1 MFLSSDQFVR
11 QNSETHWKGE
21 ILKKMEFLMYFKYF
35 SAITINDLFIKTIPG
50 NKAWII
56 NYALS
61 IPRIPRNP
69 ETKMNIKWR
78 FALEICV
85 GCPVQLIREVFSRL
99 HLRRRRR
106 RHTFASLWGACSRFA
121 SLWRAN
127 TLGDSCVLGV
137 HLSNVCWSLLFCRRK
152 SFIFYKC
159 AAFS

>member
-21 ILKKMEFLMYFKYF
+21 ILKKMKFLMYFKYF

-61 IPRIPRNP
+61 LPRIPRNP
-69 ETKMNIKWR
+69 ETKMNIKCALHSR
-78 FALEICV
+78 FVLGVLCII

-106 RHTFASLWGACSRFA
+106 RHTFASLWGACLRFA

-127 TLGDSCVLGV
+127 ALGDSCVLGV
-137 HLSNVCWSLLFCRRK
+137 HLSNVCCGLLFCLRN
-152 SFIFYKC
+152 SFIF
-159 AAFS
+159 